1 MIRTGGNIL
10 VLLVVSCL
18 SALTRSKMRL
28 RLPIWFG
35 GFLYNEK
42 SSSMTLLLGKWDRY
56 RGLTKVNS

>member
-28 RLPIWFG
+28 CLPIWFG
-35 GFLYNEK
+35 GFPYNEK
-42 SSSMTLLLGKWDRY
+42 SSSMTLLIANGDNNISGIR
-56 RGLTKVNS
+56 VD

>member
-42 SSSMTLLLGKWDRY
+42 SSSMTLLLGKWDR
-56 RGLTKVNS
+56 